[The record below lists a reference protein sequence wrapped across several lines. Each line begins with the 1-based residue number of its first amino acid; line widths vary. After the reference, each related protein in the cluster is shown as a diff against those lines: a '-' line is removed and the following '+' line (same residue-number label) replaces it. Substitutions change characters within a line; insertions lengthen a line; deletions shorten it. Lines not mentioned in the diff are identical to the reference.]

1 MFPILTTRIIFTGKC
16 NFQNHWLP
24 EVTPTTL
31 DGILKVLVAGSYY
44 YNVMMLSVLIILWI
58 IIIPITLN
66 NNVSFSGVHFNSP
79 QVLPT
84 IEQIDMSFGATHP
97 GGL

>member
-1 MFPILTTRIIFTGKC
+1 M
-16 NFQNHWLP
+16 
-24 EVTPTTL
+24 
-31 DGILKVLVAGSYY
+31 LVAGSYY
-44 YNVMMLSVLIILWI
+44 HNVMMLSVLIWI

>member
-1 MFPILTTRIIFTGKC
+1 M
-16 NFQNHWLP
+16 
-24 EVTPTTL
+24 
-31 DGILKVLVAGSYY
+31 LVAGSYY
-44 YNVMMLSVLIILWI
+44 YNLMMLSVLIILWI
-58 IIIPITLN
+58 IIIPITL

-97 GGL
+97 GGLYIEKMK

>member
-16 NFQNHWLP
+16 KFLKSLVAWSDSNHSWWN
-24 EVTPTTL
+24 
-31 DGILKVLVAGSYY
+31 LKVLVAGSYY
-44 YNVMMLSVLIILWI
+44 YNVMMLSVLIWI

>member
-1 MFPILTTRIIFTGKC
+1 MINAVYINMD
-16 NFQNHWLP
+16 NFYSHN
-24 EVTPTTL
+24 T
-31 DGILKVLVAGSYY
+31 DI
-44 YNVMMLSVLIILWI
+44 
-58 IIIPITLN
+58 
-66 NNVSFSGVHFNSP
+66 SFSGVHFNSP

>member
-1 MFPILTTRIIFTGKC
+1 M
-16 NFQNHWLP
+16 
-24 EVTPTTL
+24 
-31 DGILKVLVAGSYY
+31 LVAGSYY
-44 YNVMMLSVLIILWI
+44 YNVMMLSVLIWI

-97 GGL
+97 GGLLIKK

>member
-1 MFPILTTRIIFTGKC
+1 MEFESASCWFLLLQFNDAVCIN
-16 NFQNHWLP
+16 NFMDNNYSHN
-24 EVTPTTL
+24 TK
-31 DGILKVLVAGSYY
+31 I
-44 YNVMMLSVLIILWI
+44 
-58 IIIPITLN
+58 

-97 GGL
+97 GGLYIEKMK